1 MSNYSKISHRDK
13 MTDLEQAQKNKVAPW
28 ENVFR
33 EESSYVVFKDAYP
46 VTHGHLLFVPKWNTT
61 ACIMD
66 CFESA
71 VELGGFLKASG
82 DCDGYNVGINQGLAA
97 GQTVMYP
104 HVHFI
109 PRRSGDTEDP
119 TGGVRGV
126 IPRQQNYRSNLYKVP
141 E

>member
-1 MSNYSKISHRDK
+1 MS
-13 MTDLEQAQKNKVAPW
+13 DLENAQKNNVAPW
-28 ENVFR
+28 NIVFR
-33 EESSYVVFKDAYP
+33 EEPNYVVFKDAYP
-46 VTHGHLLFVPKWNTT
+46 VTIGHLLFVPKWNNMS
-61 ACIMD
+61 CLMH

-71 VELGGFLKASG
+71 IGLGEFLKSAG
-82 DCDGYNVGINQGLAA
+82 DCDGYNVGINQGTAA

-109 PRRSGDTEDP
+109 PRKIGDCKDP

-126 IPRQQNYRSNLYKVP
+126 IPDQANYHKSSYCYIAQ